1 MLSPLFDNAPAREG
15 FRVVRPPETARR
27 PEPFAG
33 YGDLLSVR
41 DLCALTGLSA
51 QTVRAACASGQLP
64 AVKIGRAW
72 FCPKSRLAEYVGAC

>member
-1 MLSPLFDNAPAREG
+1 MPSPLFSNAPAREG
-15 FRVVRPPETARR
+15 FHIVHPPEAARQ
-27 PEPFAG
+27 PELFAD